1 MKTQLNK
8 VTNYVKLQLKS
19 PSTWIGLIVLYF
31 LIVHNDA
38 IHKFIEFLFF
48 TAGQQLITNIV
59 NNQGFINTV
68 GTAIATYLVIKRDK
82 K

>member
-1 MKTQLNK
+1 MKAK
-8 VTNYVKLQLKS
+8 IIAYIKLQLKS
-19 PSTWIGLIVLYF
+19 PSTWIGFITLYF

-48 TAGQQLITNIV
+48 TAGQQLVTNIV

-68 GTAIATYLVIKRDK
+68 GTAIATYLVIKRGK
-82 K
+82 